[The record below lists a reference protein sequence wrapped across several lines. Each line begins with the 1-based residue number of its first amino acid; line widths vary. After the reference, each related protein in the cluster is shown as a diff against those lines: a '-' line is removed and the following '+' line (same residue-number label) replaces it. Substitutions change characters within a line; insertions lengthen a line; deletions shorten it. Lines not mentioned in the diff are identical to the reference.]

1 MFDKGSA
8 VVIIFND
15 TTDAEAEEDNDGPS
29 DVEIVGHNQTGANAL
44 EIYVYGGSTLTNKE
58 IGAYLEKQG
67 YTDVSSDGAKWTY
80 ADKDAFTTYK
90 EVVVTVSQVW
100 KVAMASTWQDAAS
113 NGTDKTLITAATIDG
128 ATIKVGNT
136 VYVKA
141 SDTVDLKVTVGTLT
155 TNTTLTIQVA
165 NSSATLAASTKALDK
180 DTAGDHDATITVTT
194 GALSAI
200 TKDIELNVKVTDT

>member
-1 MFDKGSA
+1 M
-8 VVIIFND
+8 VIIFND
-15 TTDAEAEEDNDGPS
+15 TTDVEDDDDDKVDGA
-29 DVEIVGHNQTGANAL
+29 EIVGHNQTSATAL
-44 EIYVYGGSTLTNKE
+44 EIDVYGGSTLTNKE

-90 EVVVTVSQVW
+90 EVTVTVTQVW
-100 KVAMASTWQDAAS
+100 KVAMASTWKDAAGD
-113 NGTDKTLITAATIDG
+113 GTDKALITAATVDN
-128 ATIKVGNT
+128 ATIKVGST
-136 VYVKA
+136 VYMKA

-155 TNTTLTIQVA
+155 TNTTLTIQAA
-165 NSSATLAASTKALDK
+165 NSSATLASSTKALDK

>member
-1 MFDKGSA
+1 MLFRS
-8 VVIIFND
+8 
-15 TTDAEAEEDNDGPS
+15 
-29 DVEIVGHNQTGANAL
+29 
-44 EIYVYGGSTLTNKE
+44 
-58 IGAYLEKQG
+58 
-67 YTDVSSDGAKWTY
+67 KWTY

-90 EVVVTVSQVW
+90 EVTVTVTQVW
-100 KVAMASTWQDAAS
+100 KVAMASTWKDAAS
-113 NGTDKTLITAATIDG
+113 SGTDKALITAATVDN

>member
-1 MFDKGSA
+1 M
-8 VVIIFND
+8 VIIFND
-15 TTDAEAEEDNDGPS
+15 TTKVDGA
-29 DVEIVGHNQTGANAL
+29 EIVGHNQTSATAL
-44 EIYVYGGSTLTNKE
+44 EIDVYGGSTLTNKE

-90 EVVVTVSQVW
+90 EVTVTVTQVW
-100 KVAMASTWQDAAS
+100 KVAMASTWKDAAG
-113 NGTDKTLITAATIDG
+113 NGTDKALITAATVDN
-128 ATIKVGNT
+128 ATIKVGST

-155 TNTTLTIQVA
+155 TNTTLTIQAA
-165 NSSATLAASTKALDK
+165 NSSATLASSTKALDK